1 MRVGLC
7 VVLVLAAMVC
17 VPGVFAVVVNENN
30 LGPST
35 VTQLDTPV
43 PGTCG
48 QTWLCPDANFTA
60 QTDFTTAMAD
70 GSTVAGSQINV
81 RSNNGAGRAA
91 MLYWAFDIQATGN
104 YSLRILP
111 AATFTLVM
119 APYVNATHVNTSF
132 TQNVSLTSSVWTTV
146 DVNRMVRDMHASLG
160 DVRLRFW
167 TADTVARAISEVY
180 LVQPPSP
187 GQFQIIDQGARI
199 ARTNAW
205 VENEWLVITPMD
217 KFRITNATCS
227 IESLVD
233 NAVNITLN
241 VTTLRGNGTAP
252 DKLRV
257 RWFANSTYVVEGRN
271 YEIECDA
278 NFDGVRIQGLE
289 QYVYITQEGTAETV
303 FSNLM
308 RWIKALFVDLTVQ
321 TSVVERSLAPGVPQQ
336 VIVEVLRDKQSFDA
350 AACRLWLYNG
360 SNMGVIANNVS
371 MSYYQGGFY
380 NYTFTPS
387 VNETSYVVRS
397 NCVLNNTENVSGYQ
411 ASGMLSVASAVLNVS
426 LIYEGTPKLTLLQGA
441 GFAGAPSQIMA
452 QLIVGSN
459 AVTNAA
465 CNVTVY
471 YPANTTKV
479 VSNQPMSYSGDD
491 GMYNYTWTPPQFVS
505 AVYPAR
511 VECRGGSLGT
521 LGVQASTSVRID
533 DGVYMQSVT

>member
-1 MRVGLC
+1 
-7 VVLVLAAMVC
+7 
-17 VPGVFAVVVNENN
+17 
-30 LGPST
+30 
-35 VTQLDTPV
+35 
-43 PGTCG
+43 
-48 QTWLCPDANFTA
+48 
-60 QTDFTTAMAD
+60 
-70 GSTVAGSQINV
+70 
-81 RSNNGAGRAA
+81 
-91 MLYWAFDIQATGN
+91 
-104 YSLRILP
+104 
-111 AATFTLVM
+111 M
-119 APYVNATHVNTSF
+119 APYINATHVNTSF
-132 TQNVSLTSSVWTTV
+132 TQNVSLTSAAWTTV
-146 DVNRMVRDMHASLG
+146 DVNTMVRGVHALLG

-167 TADTVARAISEVY
+167 TADTVARPISEVY
-180 LVQPPSP
+180 LVVPPSP
-187 GQFQIIDQGARI
+187 GQFQILDQGARI

-205 VENEWLVITPMD
+205 VENEWLVISPMD
-217 KFRITNATCS
+217 QFRITNATCS

-233 NAVNITLN
+233 TAVNVTLN
-241 VTTLRGNGTAP
+241 VTTIRGNGTAP

-278 NFDGVRIQGLE
+278 NFDGVRISGLE

-303 FSNLM
+303 FSSLM

-321 TSVVERSLAPGVPQQ
+321 TSVVERSLVAGVPQQ
-336 VIVEVLRDKQSFDA
+336 VIVEVLRDKQPFDA

-411 ASGMLSVASAVLNVS
+411 ASGMLSVASAALNVS

-441 GFAGAPSQIMA
+441 GFAGAPSQMMA
-452 QLIVGSN
+452 QVTVGSN
-459 AVTNAA
+459 VVTNAA

-479 VSNQPMSYSGDD
+479 VSNQPMSYSGDA
-491 GMYNYTWTPPQFVS
+491 GMYNYTWTPPVYVS

-511 VECRGGSLGT
+511 VDCRGGSLGAMT
-521 LGVQASTSVRID
+521 VQASTSVRID
-533 DGVYMQSVT
+533 DGVMMQSVS